1 MTSLLFC
8 ETYVSLLTTNLF
20 GAYFGASGWSLDIIC
35 LASSIVLQLLTL
47 EPIEQW
53 GVRLLRAETT
63 RTWPLVLL
71 AVVSK
76 KSVLS
81 PVMFML
87 FLLWSL
93 DRAFFVLSGGWWALE
108 LP

>member
-1 MTSLLFC
+1 M
-8 ETYVSLLTTNLF
+8 
-20 GAYFGASGWSLDIIC
+20 
-35 LASSIVLQLLTL
+35 VLQLLTFD
-47 EPIEQW
+47 PIEQF
-53 GVRLLRAETT
+53 GVRLFSADTT
-63 RTWPLVLL
+63 CTWPCALPKL